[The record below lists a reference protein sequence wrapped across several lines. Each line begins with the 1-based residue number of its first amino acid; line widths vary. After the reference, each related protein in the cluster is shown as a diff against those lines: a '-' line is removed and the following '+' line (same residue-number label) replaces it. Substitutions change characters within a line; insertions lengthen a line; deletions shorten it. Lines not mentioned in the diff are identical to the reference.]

1 MSSVTSSLASSV
13 TSAVSST
20 LSASITTFSSY
31 QSSTSTSSSAMTTT
45 SGSGG
50 LGLDRNSGSAQD
62 SYGQSL
68 STFISSLLA
77 SLIVFALELWL
88 FLVMRKQT
96 RRVYEPKT
104 YAVPKRQQVPPSGRG
119 LFDWLI
125 PTLFMPESDFIRKCG
140 LDAYFFMRYLVM
152 LIFIFFTASL
162 IVLPILLPI
171 NSANTS
177 SGTATGLDKLAW
189 VNIGA
194 TDTNRYWAHL
204 ILAVVYIIF
213 LCAVF
218 HHEMAAYVTMRQ
230 RYLIS
235 PQHRLRASATT
246 VLIRAIPEELCDV
259 EKIRTIFDVLPGGV
273 RNVWINRNL
282 QSLSDKIRERDQVAS
297 KLENAETVLIQK
309 AVKAYKKQLQK
320 AQKSKMKAEAKV
332 REIEAPLDESGEPI
346 PAWKKYLKEK
356 DRPKHSVSKFRQ
368 FPALPGFSK
377 KVDTI
382 EWCRT
387 HLNKLNSEIED
398 MQQDERQY
406 PFMNSCF
413 IQFNNQIAAHM
424 ACQSLASDSP
434 QHMVPRMVEI
444 NPNDIIWSSMRIK
457 WWEALLRSML
467 TMGATGG
474 LIVGWAFPVAFV
486 GIISQL
492 SYLTSAL
499 PFLDFINDMPSAIK
513 GIISGILPPAAL
525 AGLMALLPIVLR
537 LFATQ
542 RGASTGVQVEEIVQ
556 SSYFSFLFV
565 QVFLVV
571 TIASSITTVIQQLT
585 QNPTSI
591 PGLLASNLPKA
602 SNFFFT
608 YLILQGLTVSAAAL
622 LRVGPLCMKM
632 IVGPLVDVTARQKFT
647 RLTTLSYLQW
657 GTFYPI
663 YTNLGAIGIVY
674 TIISPLIMPMSL
686 IAFSLFYI
694 AYRYM
699 FIYCNYNPIDSAG
712 LYFHRAINQLFT
724 GVYVMELCLV
734 GLFFLVRD
742 ENLKASC
749 TAHAI
754 IMIVVFVFTAIYQI
768 VLNNSFG
775 PLFTYL
781 PISLEGR
788 ARLATKHWEKA
799 NQRPLLASSSSAKS
813 YSAIESTTSMSGE
826 VSKSD
831 LKKKMTHDD
840 GISDV
845 ELQSQSGSELAPYS
859 TDLKDSG
866 YVDIDTDVPLLQS
879 PLGQLF
885 AAFKK
890 PITTTLDTAP
900 GRFVGDVGTSVGAQL
915 ENTANKLGIR
925 KQLGHIKN
933 VTDLIYTGNDTA
945 ALEAELARNSKD
957 AMLLEG
963 VAEDLEDLSAEERD
977 FLVNRAFRH
986 EALRAKKPVIWIP
999 QDDLGVAEDEIRIT
1013 RELYGNVLISSDNAA
1028 LNVRGKVVFGGRPPD
1043 YDIKSKIAL

>member
-13 TSAVSST
+13 TSTVSST
-20 LSASITTFSSY
+20 LSASITTFTSY
-31 QSSTSTSSSAMTTT
+31 QSSTSTSFSTTTT

-50 LGLDRNSGSAQD
+50 LDRDRNSGSAQD

-77 SLIVFALELWL
+77 SLIIFALELWL
-88 FLVMRKQT
+88 YLVMRKRI
-96 RRVYEPKT
+96 RRVYEPKA
-104 YAVPKRQQVPPSGRG
+104 YAVPKRQQVPPSGPG

-125 PTLFMPESDFIRKCG
+125 PTIFMPESDFIRKCG

-189 VNIGA
+189 VNIGD
-194 TDTNRYWAHL
+194 TDTSRYWAHL

-246 VLIRAIPEELCDV
+246 VLIRAIPEDLCDAD
-259 EKIRTIFDVLPGGV
+259 KIRTIFDVLPGGV

-282 QSLSDKIRERDQVAS
+282 ERLSDKIRERDEVAS
-297 KLENAETVLIQK
+297 KLETAETVLIQK

-320 AQKSKMKAEAKV
+320 AQKSKIKADAEV
-332 REIEAPLDESGEPI
+332 REIDDSGAMI
-346 PAWKKYLKEK
+346 PAWKRYLKEK
-356 DRPKHSVSKFRQ
+356 DRPKHNVSKFRQ

-382 EWCRT
+382 EWCRKQ
-387 HLNKLNSEIED
+387 LNELNEEIDE
-398 MQQDERQY
+398 MQQDEKQY

-434 QHMVPRMVEI
+434 QYMVPRMIEI
-444 NPNDIIWSSMRIK
+444 NPNDVIWSSMRIK

-467 TMGATGG
+467 TLGATGG

-486 GIISQL
+486 GVISQL

-499 PFLDFINDMPSAIK
+499 PFLDFINDMPPAIK
-513 GIISGILPPAAL
+513 GIVSGILPPAAL
-525 AGLMALLPIVLR
+525 AGLMALLPIILR

-591 PGLLASNLPKA
+591 PGLLASNLPKS
-602 SNFFFT
+602 SNFFFS
-608 YLILQGLTVSAAAL
+608 YLILQGLTASAAAL
-622 LRVGPLCMKM
+622 LRVGPLFMKI

-647 RLTTLSYLQW
+647 RLTTLSYVQW

-674 TIISPLIMPMSL
+674 TIISPLIMPMCL
-686 IAFSLFYI
+686 ITFSLFYI

-699 FIYCNYNPIDSAG
+699 FIYCNYNQVDSAG

-724 GVYVMELCLV
+724 GVYVMELCLI

-749 TAHAI
+749 TPHAI
-754 IMIVVFVFTAIYQI
+754 IMIIVFFFTAIYQI

-775 PLFTYL
+775 PHFTYL

-788 ARLATKHWEKA
+788 ARLAMKQWEKA
-799 NQRPLLASSSSAKS
+799 NQGPLLASSSSARS
-813 YSAIESTTSMSGE
+813 YSAIESTSPMSRE
-826 VSKSD
+826 VSKGD
-831 LKKKMTHDD
+831 LKKKVTHDD

-845 ELQSQSGSELAPYS
+845 ELQSQCGSELAPYA
-859 TDLKDSG
+859 TDLKDSE
-866 YVDIDTDVPLLQS
+866 YMDIDTGVPLLQS

-885 AAFKK
+885 TAFKK
-890 PITTTLDTAP
+890 PITTTIESAP
-900 GRFVGDVGTSVGAQL
+900 GRFVGEVGTSVGAQL
-915 ENTANKLGIR
+915 ENTANKLGISKR
-925 KQLGHIKN
+925 LGHIKN
-933 VTDLIYTGNDTA
+933 VTDFIYTGNDAA

-957 AMLLEG
+957 VMLLEG

-986 EALRAKKPVIWIP
+986 EALRAKKPVVWIP

-1013 RELYGNVLISSDNAA
+1013 RELYVNVSISSDNAA

>member
-1 MSSVTSSLASSV
+1 MASVTSTVASSV
-13 TSAVSST
+13 TMAVSST
-20 LSASITTFSSY
+20 LSASITTFSSHG
-31 QSSTSTSSSAMTTT
+31 SSTSTLSSATTT
-45 SGSGG
+45 TTGR
-50 LGLDRNSGSAQD
+50 LDGNPGSAQAN
-62 SYGQSL
+62 YGQSL
-68 STFISSLLA
+68 STFLSSLVA
-77 SLIVFALELWL
+77 SLIVFAVELWL
-88 FLVMRKQT
+88 FLVLRKRI

-104 YAVPKRQQVPPSGRG
+104 YAVPKRQQIPPSGRG
-119 LFDWLI
+119 LLDWLV
-125 PTLFMPESDFIRKCG
+125 PTLFMPESEFIKKCG

-152 LIFIFFTASL
+152 LIFIFFTASA
-162 IVLPILLPI
+162 IVLPVLLPI
-171 NSANTS
+171 NGANTS

-194 TDTNRYWAHL
+194 TDTSRYWAHL

-218 HHEMAAYVTMRQ
+218 YHEMAAYITMRQ
-230 RYLIS
+230 TYLTS

-246 VLIRAIPEELCDV
+246 VLIRAVPQSLCDA
-259 EKIRTIFDVLPGGV
+259 EKIRAIFDVLPGGV

-282 QSLSDKIRERDQVAS
+282 QRLSDKITERDQAAAR
-297 KLENAETVLIQK
+297 LENAETVLIQK
-309 AVKAYKKQLQK
+309 ASKAHQRQLRK
-320 AQKSKMKAEAKV
+320 AQKSKNKVAAEV
-332 REIEAPLDESGEPI
+332 GRIETLDGSETTMPI
-346 PAWKKYLKEK
+346 WQKYLKEK
-356 DRPKHSVSKFRQ
+356 DRPKHKVSKFKY

-377 KVDTI
+377 TVDTI
-382 EWCRT
+382 EWCREQ
-387 HLNKLNSEIED
+387 LNELNVEIEE
-398 MQQDERQY
+398 MQQDEKQY
-406 PFMNSCF
+406 PLMNSCF

-424 ACQSLASDSP
+424 ACQSLASESP
-434 QHMVPRMVEI
+434 QYMVPRMVEI
-444 NPNDIIWSSMRIK
+444 DPNDIIWTNMRIK
-457 WWEALLRSML
+457 WWEALLRSLL
-467 TMGATGG
+467 TLGATCG

-499 PFLDFINDMPSAIK
+499 PFLNFINDMGPAIK
-513 GIISGILPPAAL
+513 GIVSGILPPAAL
-525 AGLMALLPIVLR
+525 AGLMALLPVILR

-542 RGASTGVQVEEIVQ
+542 QGASTGVKVEEIVQ

-565 QVFLVV
+565 QIFLVV
-571 TIASSITTVIQQLT
+571 TIASSITTVIQQLY

-591 PGLLASNLPKA
+591 PGLLATNLPKS
-602 SNFFFT
+602 SNFFFS

-622 LRVGPLCMKM
+622 LRVAPLFMKM
-632 IVGPLVDVTARQKFT
+632 IVGPLVDVTARQKFK
-647 RLTTLSYLQW
+647 RLTTLSYVRW

-674 TIISPLIMPMSL
+674 TIISPLIMPMCL

-699 FIYCNYNPIDSAG
+699 FMYCNYNKVDSGG

-742 ENLKASC
+742 SDSRPSC
-749 TAHAI
+749 TAQAI
-754 IMIVVFVFTAIYQI
+754 IMIVVFIFTAIYQF

-781 PISLEGR
+781 PVSLESR
-788 ARLATKHWEKA
+788 ARLAMKHWEKA
-799 NQRPLLASSSSAKS
+799 NQQPLLRSSSSTRS
-813 YSAIESTTSMSGE
+813 YSALESTASLTPE
-826 VSKSD
+826 VSKGD
-831 LKKKMTHDD
+831 LKQKTSSE
-840 GISDV
+840 GITDV
-845 ELQSQSGSELAPYS
+845 ELQSQSGTGSDRPLHR
-859 TDLKDSG
+859 TDLKDPE
-866 YVDIDTDVPLLQS
+866 YMDVDTETPLLQS

-890 PITTTLDTAP
+890 PITTTIASAP
-900 GRFVGDVGTSVGAQL
+900 GRFVGEVGMSVGAQL
-915 ENTANKLGIR
+915 GNTANRLGISR
-925 KQLGHIKN
+925 PIGHIKT
-933 VTDLIYTGNDTA
+933 VTGLIYTGNDSE

-963 VAEDLEDLSAEERD
+963 VAEDLEDLSVEERD

-986 EALRAKKPVIWIP
+986 EALRAKKPIIWIP
-999 QDDLGVAEDEIRIT
+999 QDDLGVAADEIRAT
-1013 RELYGNVLISSDNAA
+1013 RESYENVLISSDNAA
-1028 LNVRGKVVFGGRPPD
+1028 LNARGKVIFGGRPPD

>member
-1 MSSVTSSLASSV
+1 MSFVTSTFASTMPSAMASS
-13 TSAVSST
+13 
-20 LSASITTFSSY
+20 LSASLTTVSFP
-31 QSSTSTSSSAMTTT
+31 QSSTSTMSSAPSTTSSSTGIDID
-45 SGSGG
+45 S
-50 LGLDRNSGSAQD
+50 NNGSAQG

-68 STFISSLLA
+68 STFISSLTA
-77 SLIVFALELWL
+77 SLIIFGVELWL
-88 FLVMRKQT
+88 YLVLRKRI

-104 YAVPKRQQVPPSGRG
+104 YAVPKRQQVPPTGRG
-119 LFDWLI
+119 LVDWLF
-125 PTLFMPESDFIRKCG
+125 PTLFMSESDFIKKCG

-162 IVLPILLPI
+162 IILPILLPI
-171 NSANTS
+171 NGAHTS

-194 TDTNRYWAHL
+194 SDTSRYWAHL
-204 ILAVVYIIF
+204 ILAVVFVIF

-246 VLIRAIPEELCDV
+246 VLIRAIPQNLCYA
-259 EKIRTIFDVLPGGV
+259 EKIKSIFDVLPGGV

-282 QSLSDKIRERDQVAS
+282 ESLSEKITERDEAAVR
-297 KLENAETVLIQK
+297 LEHAETLLIQK
-309 AVKAYKKQLQK
+309 ASKAYKKRLKK
-320 AQKSKMKAEAKV
+320 AQESTKNGGPNAGEMEV
-332 REIEAPLDESGEPI
+332 PFGESGAPT
-346 PAWKKYLKEK
+346 PAWKKYLKDR
-356 DRPKHSVSKFRQ
+356 DRPKHRIPKYKY

-382 EWCRT
+382 EYCRT
-387 HLNKLNSEIED
+387 HLNKLNELIED
-398 MQQDERQY
+398 MQQDEIQY
-406 PFMNSCF
+406 PLMNSCF

-424 ACQSLASDSP
+424 ACQSLASESP
-434 QHMVPRMVEI
+434 QYMVPRLVEI
-444 NPNDIIWSSMRIK
+444 NPNDIVWSSMRIK
-457 WWEALLRSML
+457 WWEALLRTLL

-499 PFLDFINDMPSAIK
+499 PFLDFINDMPPAIK
-513 GIISGILPPAAL
+513 GIVSGILPPAAL
-525 AGLMALLPIVLR
+525 AGLMALLPLILR
-537 LFATQ
+537 VFATQ

-556 SSYFSFLFV
+556 GSYFSFLFV

-602 SNFFFT
+602 SNFFFS

-622 LRVGPLCMKM
+622 LRVGPLFMKM
-632 IVGPLVDVTARQKFT
+632 VVGPLVDVTARQKFT
-647 RLTTLSYLQW
+647 RLTTLSHVKW

-686 IAFSLFYI
+686 ISFSLFYV

-742 ENLKASC
+742 ADLKASC
-749 TAHAI
+749 TAHGI
-754 IMIVVFVFTAIYQI
+754 IMIIVFIFTGIYQV
-768 VLNNSFG
+768 VLNYSFG

-781 PISLEGR
+781 PVSLESR
-788 ARLATKHWEKA
+788 AQIAMKHWEKA
-799 NQRPLLASSSSAKS
+799 NRRPLLVSSSSMKS
-813 YSAIESTTSMSGE
+813 YSAIESTESASVE

-831 LKKKMTHDD
+831 LKKKLSRGDS
-840 GISDV
+840 ISET
-845 ELQSQSGSELAPYS
+845 ELHSQSGSELAPYQ
-859 TDLKDSG
+859 TDSKDAG
-866 YVDIDTDVPLLQS
+866 YIDLDTGTPLVQS
-879 PLGQLF
+879 PLAQLF
-885 AAFKK
+885 GAFKK
-890 PITTTLDTAP
+890 PITTTLESVP
-900 GRFVGDVGTSVGAQL
+900 GRFVGDVGTSVGAQIGS
-915 ENTANKLGIR
+915 TANKLGIS

-933 VTDLIYTGNDTA
+933 VTDLIYTGNDAA

-963 VAEDLEDLSAEERD
+963 VAEDLEDLSSEERD

-999 QDDLGVAEDEIRIT
+999 QDELGVAEDEIRIT
-1013 RELYGNVLISSDNAA
+1013 RELYANVLISSDNAA
-1028 LNVRGKVVFGGRPPD
+1028 LNVRDKVVFGGRPPD